1 MRASLRTAAKWT
13 PLLAA
18 LFLVSCASS
27 GTRVYVNPAAD
38 MAFYKKV
45 AVLPFTNMS
54 PDGLAGQRVTRAFI
68 TELIMTDRYQIVQPE
83 EFHNALSK
91 VSGLPNPD
99 GSYDP
104 EKLRAAA
111 AQVGATGILRGAVT
125 EYQMQ
130 RSGSGGETPILG
142 FDVEL
147 IDVNTGDVAWR
158 SSITK
163 RGKGR
168 LPVLGGGG
176 ARTLGRLTQLA
187 CEELVGEL
195 RRTAL

>member
-1 MRASLRTAAKWT
+1 MGGKAA
-13 PLLAA
+13 PLARMMTLAAALAA
-18 LFLVSCASS
+18 LSCASN

-54 PDGLAGQRVTRAFI
+54 GDGMAGQRVTRAFV
-68 TELIMTDRYQIVQPE
+68 TELIMTDRYQIVEPE
-83 EFHNALSK
+83 EFYFALSK
-91 VSGLPNPD
+91 ISGLPGPD
-99 GSYDP
+99 AGYDM
-104 EKLRAAA
+104 EKLKQAATA
-111 AQVGATGILRGAVT
+111 AGATGILRGAVT

-130 RSGSGGETPILG
+130 RSGGGTEIPVIA

-158 SSITK
+158 SSVTM

-168 LPVLGGGG
+168 FPIVGGGG
-176 ARTLGRLTQLA
+176 VKSLGSLTQRA
-187 CEELVGEL
+187 CEELVDQL
-195 RRTAL
+195 RKGAL